1 MEIIFIENELISKL
15 ILLFFLTL
23 NCLYF
28 FKQNPTKNL
37 YVILIYIGTFQLSE
51 LLFSFVVSNIFTISP
66 ILLIRF
72 PVLQLV
78 VSILSSFVL
87 FTFSDLFKKFKLY
100 EAFSTKLNFLDKL
113 IVGIFLFSL
122 LFFIFLSTYAI
133 YLLFSRVS
141 SFLLFTLICL
151 NVFLL
156 IILTMLIKTS
166 FSLEKA
172 EYVIDSERKSYDSLS
187 HSYDSMREFKHDF
200 SNIMQSIGGYLYT
213 DDLDGLK
220 IYYSSIFKECSELQK
235 CSTLSKDVLNSPP
248 VLALI
253 TEKYYKAKDLGIEF
267 NIEVL
272 LDLTT
277 LNMDIYEFTRV
288 LGIFLDNSIEAA
300 SNASQKFINIL
311 LTKDINNNFASI
323 VVENSCQDTAI
334 DTSRIFD
341 KDFSTKPKN
350 SGIGLWKVKK
360 ILKHYDNILLN
371 TSVNNNLFRHQL
383 KIYY

>member
-1 MEIIFIENELISKL
+1 MIIL
-15 ILLFFLTL
+15 IL
-23 NCLYF
+23 
-28 FKQNPTKNL
+28 
-37 YVILIYIGTFQLSE
+37 I
-51 LLFSFVVSNIFTISP
+51 NI
-66 ILLIRF
+66 
-72 PVLQLV
+72 
-78 VSILSSFVL
+78 
-87 FTFSDLFKKFKLY
+87 
-100 EAFSTKLNFLDKL
+100 
-113 IVGIFLFSL
+113 
-122 LFFIFLSTYAI
+122 
-133 YLLFSRVS
+133 
-141 SFLLFTLICL
+141 
-151 NVFLL
+151 FLL
-156 IILTMLIKTS
+156 IILGFKNFAL
-166 FSLEKA
+166 LKA

-187 HSYDSMREFKHDF
+187 HSYDSIREFKHDF

-213 DDLDGLK
+213 DDLEGLK
-220 IYYSSIFKECSELQK
+220 TYYSSIFKECSELQK
-235 CSTLSKDVLNSPP
+235 CSALSKDVLNSPP
-248 VLALI
+248 VLSLI
-253 TEKYYKAKDLGIEF
+253 TEKYYKAKDLNIEF
-267 NIEVL
+267 NIDVL

-300 SNASQKFINIL
+300 SKASQKFINIV

-323 VVENSCQDTAI
+323 VVENSCQDTTI

>member
-1 MEIIFIENELISKL
+1 MEAIFIENALISELISIF
-15 ILLFFLTL
+15 ILGINL
-23 NCLYF
+23 LYF
-28 FKQNPTKNL
+28 FRQNPNKSL
-37 YVILIYIGTFQLSE
+37 SIILIYISTFQLSE
-51 LLFSFVVSNIFTISP
+51 LLFSFIVSNIFDTNPMQLIKFP
-66 ILLIRF
+66 ILKTF
-72 PVLQLV
+72 VN
-78 VSILSSFVL
+78 ILTSFIM
-87 FTFSDLFKKFKLY
+87 FTFSDLFKKFKLC
-100 EAFSTKLNFLDKL
+100 ETFSTKLNFLDKL

-122 LFFIFLSTYAI
+122 LFFIFLSTYAV
-133 YLLFSRVS
+133 YLLFGKVS
-141 SFLLFTLICL
+141 SFLLFTLIGL

-156 IILTMLIKTS
+156 IILTMLIKRS
-166 FSLEKA
+166 FALEKA
-172 EYVIDSERKSYDSLS
+172 EYVIDSERKSYDSLC

-220 IYYSSIFKECSELQK
+220 VYYSSIFKECSELQK
-235 CSTLSKDVLNSPP
+235 CATLNKDVLNSPP

-267 NIEVL
+267 NIDVL

-277 LNMDIYEFTRV
+277 LNMNIYEFTRV

-300 SNASQKFINIL
+300 SKASQKFINIL

-323 VVENSCQDTAI
+323 VVENSCQDNAI

-350 SGIGLWKVKK
+350 TGIGLWKVKK
-360 ILKHYDNILLN
+360 ILNHYDNILLN